1 MGDEEAEYKV
11 KYIDVEEDAEEATE
25 FNWVSRAGKALVT
38 YPNGC
43 TYEGEFNSEKQKHGM
58 GTFTWVE
65 ADEEEGFKKVATY
78 EGNYADGKKHGIGKM
93 TFPNGDVYHGEWKE
107 NKMEGEGTYTYAKTK
122 DIYSG
127 AWVDG
132 KKAGAGC
139 YEYGADKSKL
149 KGTWEAGAFVTGEW
163 ILEGAG
169 TYTGSFQKGKPV
181 GAGSFSFANGIKQDG
196 EFVLPATEGEEGG
209 DEDAPVDPTW
219 VGKPAY
225 SSVAN

>member
-65 ADEEEGFKKVATY
+65 PDEEEGFKKVATY
-78 EGNYADGKKHGIGKM
+78 YGNYADGKKHGLGKM

-107 NKMEGEGTYTYAKTK
+107 NKMEGSGKFVWADGRTYEGLWENNQAHGKGVFTWK
-122 DIYSG
+122 DGRRY
-127 AWVDG
+127 
-132 KKAGAGC
+132 
-139 YEYGADKSKL
+139 
-149 KGTWEAGAFVTGEW
+149 
-163 ILEGAG
+163 
-169 TYTGSFQKGKPV
+169 
-181 GAGSFSFANGIKQDG
+181 
-196 EFVLPATEGEEGG
+196 EGEYK
-209 DEDAPVDPTW
+209 D
-219 VGKPAY
+219 
-225 SSVAN
+225 